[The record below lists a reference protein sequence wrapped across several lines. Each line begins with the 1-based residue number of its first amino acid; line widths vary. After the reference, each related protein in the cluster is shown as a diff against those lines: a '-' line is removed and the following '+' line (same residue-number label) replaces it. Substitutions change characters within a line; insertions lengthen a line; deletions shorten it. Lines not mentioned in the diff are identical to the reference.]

1 MRFIDRIR
9 QWMSG
14 RYGRDELN
22 TFLSFLCIILL
33 VINMFVGR
41 RILFY
46 LALAVLV
53 ILYLRTFSKNYSKRR
68 AENEKFLQIKDR
80 ITGFFTGRRSGGRT
94 ENRYNDQYRAEK
106 EDREHVYFS
115 CPRCR
120 KRLRV
125 PRGRGKISIH
135 CPQCGNDFIERT

>member
-14 RYGRDELN
+14 RYGRDQLN
-22 TFLSFLCIILL
+22 TFLSFLCMILL
-33 VINMFVGR
+33 VVNLFVGKSV
-41 RILFY
+41 LFY

-53 ILYLRTFSKNYSKRR
+53 ILYLRTFSRNYSKRA

-80 ITGFFTGRRSGGRT
+80 IFGIFTGRRSGGSSY
-94 ENRYNDQYRAEK
+94 NRYSEQHKAEK
-106 EDREHVYFS
+106 MDTEHVYFS